1 MSPAGGPQ
9 RTACP
14 RRWRAWRLNI
24 VEGTVKV
31 FVSAIL
37 RRLDVPNRVRAAII
51 AYEAGLVDL

>member
-1 MSPAGGPQ
+1 M
-9 RTACP
+9 
-14 RRWRAWRLNI
+14 
-24 VEGTVKV
+24 KV